1 MRDLSFGKIK
11 KIHPLAWL
19 WEPLEGDPGF
29 FLRPMFGGKA
39 LYLDGKLMLFF
50 MANDEPA
57 WRGVC
62 VCTGYEWHASLM
74 AEFPELAPHSI
85 LSKWLFLSEEHDRF
99 ESLAEKFVALA
110 RRRDPRIGVI
120 GKPKRRGAPRN
131 SKSQNSKTQKKSK
144 SQIPKSKTKS
154 ST

>member
-1 MRDLSFGKIK
+1 MRDLPFGKIK
-11 KIHPLAWL
+11 KIHPFAWL

-39 LYLDGKLMLFF
+39 AYLDGKLMLFF
-50 MANDEPA
+50 MANDDPA

-85 LSKWLFLSEEHDRF
+85 LSKWLFLPEENDRF

-120 GKPKRRGAPRN
+120 GKPKRKAATGKKRKPGPPR
-131 SKSQNSKTQKKSK
+131 KKWRE
-144 SQIPKSKTKS
+144 
-154 ST
+154 